1 MGRQPSVIENKSKG
15 SKMKPFGEYLKED
28 KFNLNI
34 EFDNFNK
41 QYFSGELPKIPVE
54 YKDIIP
60 CGTFLSFYKNIP
72 VMKNGYASIDRIQTP
87 NKIYVSS
94 RYKLEYE
101 KFRNILVHEMVH
113 EWFCVHQ
120 SKEKQHHGLEFKALI
135 AKMNKRYPELHLDIA
150 IESPEVSKVN
160 TKQFTV
166 FLIDRTEL
174 AETDKRKYVI
184 AVCNPILAN
193 ELFEQVMKGYV
204 YNKSTMYELL
214 STDNFLLQYPIARKA
229 NRVGFYNIKKE
240 IYDRLVKN
248 SKVIQFIEDMKEP
261 S

>member
-1 MGRQPSVIENKSKG
+1 
-15 SKMKPFGEYLKED
+15 MKKFKHFLTEDEFNLNSEFD
-28 KFNLNI
+28 KFNKL
-34 EFDNFNK
+34 
-41 QYFSGELPKIPVE
+41 YFSGELPKIPVV
-54 YKDIIP
+54 YKDIMP

-72 VMKNGYASIDRIQTP
+72 VMKNGYASINRIQTP

-94 RYKLEYE
+94 RYKLDYE
-101 KFRNILVHEMVH
+101 KFRDILVHEMIH

-120 SKEKQHHGLEFKALI
+120 SKERQHHGLEFKALI

-150 IESPEVSKVN
+150 IESPEVAKIN

-184 AVCNPILAN
+184 AVCNPVMKD
-193 ELFEQVMKGYV
+193 ELLEQVKQGYI
-204 YNKSTMYELL
+204 YDKSTMYELL
-214 STDNFLLQYPIARKA
+214 STDNYLLQYPIARKTK
-229 NRVGFYNIKKE
+229 NVGFYNIKKE
-240 IYDRLVKN
+240 IYDRLIKN

>member
-1 MGRQPSVIENKSKG
+1 MKS
-15 SKMKPFGEYLKED
+15 FGEFLTED
-28 KFNLNI
+28 QFSLNI
-34 EFDNFNK
+34 EFDKFNK
-41 QYFSGELPKIPVE
+41 LYFSGELPKIPVE
-54 YKDIIP
+54 YKDIMP
-60 CGTFLSFYKNIP
+60 CGTFLSFYQD
-72 VMKNGYASIDRIQTP
+72 VRNGYVNGRPSTKRVQTP

-94 RYKLEYE
+94 RYKYEYE
-101 KFRNILVHEMVH
+101 QFRDVLVHEMLH
-113 EWFCVHQ
+113 EWLCVHQ
-120 SKEKQHHGLEFKALI
+120 SKEKQYHGWEFKSHI
-135 AKMNKRYPELHLDIA
+135 AKMNKQHPELHLDIA
-150 IESPEVSKVN
+150 IESPEVAKIN